1 MSSPNASS
9 PAPTTSTPKGSDSF
23 VHLHV
28 HTEYSMLDGAA
39 RIGDLFTRAAEMGMP
54 ALATTDH
61 GYVFGAYEFWKKAQ
75 GTGVKPIVGVEAYV
89 TPGTHRT
96 DKTRV
101 KWGDERTRPGDDV
114 SGSGAYTHM
123 TLLARDNVGLHNLFR
138 MDSQASLDQVYAKWP
153 RVDRELLDRYGKGL
167 IATTGCPSGE
177 IQTRIRL
184 GQYDAA
190 KQAASDLRDLFGA
203 ENFFCELMDHGLD
216 IERRVQKDLLRLARD
231 LGLPLVATNDLHY
244 TSPEDAKAHSAL
256 LCVQSGSTM
265 MDPNRFKF
273 DADDFYL
280 KSPAEMRHTWRELP
294 EACDNT
300 LLIAEM
306 CDISFTEDEG
316 RYMPRFPCP
325 TGENEESWFVK
336 EVQRGLRDRFPE
348 GIPDYAQKQ
357 AEFETNVIVTK
368 GYAGYFLVVAD
379 FITWAKDNGIRVGPG
394 RGSGAGSM
402 CAYAMKIT
410 DLDPVPHGLIFER
423 FLNPERPSLPD
434 FDVDF
439 DERRRGEVIRYVTE
453 KYGSERVAQIVTY
466 GTIKAKQAVK
476 DAARVMGH
484 PFAVGEQLTKAMPPD
499 VMGKGVPLSGI
510 YDPAHARY
518 GEGKEFRELVA
529 TETHLQE
536 VVETAKGLEGLKR
549 QWGVHAAGVI
559 MSSEPLIDVI
569 PIMRRLQDGQVITQ
583 FDYPSCE
590 ALGLVK
596 MDFLGLR
603 NLTIL
608 DDAIANVES
617 NRSEVIDLDAL
628 SKDMTDKAT
637 FDLLARG
644 DTLGVFQLDGGGM
657 RTLLKLMQPDNFED
671 ISAALAL
678 YRPGPMGVNAHT
690 NFALRKNGKQALT
703 PLDPQL
709 EGKLQPEMIE
719 ALGPILGTTHGLVI
733 YQEQVME
740 IAQKLAGY
748 TLGNA
753 DLLRRAMGKKKK
765 EVLDK
770 EYVPFSEGMKAKGF
784 NEASIAALW
793 GVLVPFSDY
802 AFNKAHT
809 AAYGLVSYWTGY
821 LKANY
826 PAEYMAAL
834 LTSVGDDKDKSAL
847 YLGECRRMGIK
858 VLPPDVNDSIGP
870 FAAVGTD
877 IRFGLQAIR
886 NVGHNVVDAII
897 TAREEK
903 GRFTSFRD
911 FMSKVPAVVCN
922 KRTIESLIKGGAFD
936 GLAETR
942 MGLLR
947 VHEEYVDAF
956 VAVKRQEAIG
966 QDSLFGSFGDD
977 GASSE
982 GGDLMGLAAVP
993 GVEWDKSTLLSFERE
1008 MLGLY
1013 VSDHPLFGVEHVLSA
1028 HADTQI
1034 AALTADEGGRPEG
1047 SMVTV
1052 AGLITSLQVKRT
1064 KKGDLWAIATVEDL
1078 AGSIECLFF
1087 PSAYMTVGPMLQQDA
1102 VAVVRGKVNR
1112 RDDSVS
1118 IYAQE
1123 LTLPDVSEG
1132 PRGPVV
1138 VTMDTGRATTQRIEE
1153 LKGVLTNHPGTTE
1166 VHLRLVKPGRSVEIR
1181 LDAAYRVNATESL
1194 FGDLKVLLGPR
1205 CLT

>member
-1 MSSPNASS
+1 MSSPTSS
-9 PAPTTSTPKGSDSF
+9 PAPDSTDSF

-39 RIGDLFTRAAEMGMP
+39 RIGDLFTRASELGMP
-54 ALATTDH
+54 ALAMTDH
-61 GYVFGAYEFWKKAQ
+61 GYLYGAHEFWRKAQ
-75 GTGVKPIVGVEAYV
+75 GTGVKPIIGLEAYV

-123 TLLARDNVGLHNLFR
+123 TLLAKNNNGLRNLFQ
-138 MDSQASLDQVYAKWP
+138 MDSRASLDQVYAKWP
-153 RVDRELLDRYGKGL
+153 RLDRELIDQHGQGL
-167 IATTGCPSGE
+167 IATTGCPSSE
-177 IQTRIRL
+177 IQTRLRL
-184 GQYDAA
+184 GQYDLA
-190 KQAASDLRDLFGA
+190 KQAASDYRDIFGA
-203 ENFFCELMDHGLD
+203 ENYFCEVMDHQNE
-216 IERRVQKDLLRLARD
+216 IERRTIKDLLRLAKELD
-231 LGLPLVATNDLHY
+231 LPLLATNDSHY
-244 TSPEDAKAHSAL
+244 TYPEDSQAHGAL
-256 LCVQSGSTM
+256 LCVQSGSTL

-273 DADDFYL
+273 DGDGYYL
-280 KSPAEMRHTWRELP
+280 KTAAEMRHTWRELP

-300 LLIAEM
+300 LLVAEM
-306 CDISFTEDEG
+306 CEVSFTEGEG
-316 RYMPRFPCP
+316 RYMPKFPCP
-325 TGENEESWFVK
+325 PGENEQSWFVK
-336 EVQRGLRDRFPE
+336 EVQRGLHARFPD
-348 GIPDYAQKQ
+348 GIPEYAQKQ
-357 AEFETNVIVTK
+357 ADFEIEVIVSK
-368 GYAGYFLVVAD
+368 GYPGYFLVVAD
-379 FITWAKDNGIRVGPG
+379 FINWAKSNGIRVGPG

-402 CAYAMKIT
+402 CAYAMRIT
-410 DLDPVPHGLIFER
+410 DLDPIPHGLIFER
-423 FLNPERPSLPD
+423 FLNPERASMPD
-434 FDVDF
+434 FDIDF

-476 DAARVMGH
+476 DSARVMGH
-484 PFAVGEQLTKAMPPD
+484 PFNVGEQLTKAMPPD

-510 YDPAHARY
+510 YDPEHPRY
-518 GEGKEFRELVA
+518 GEGKEFRELVE
-529 TETHLQE
+529 TEPHFKE
-536 VVETAKGLEGLKR
+536 IVETAKGLEGLKR

-569 PIMRRLQDGQVITQ
+569 PIMKRLQDGQVLTQ
-583 FDYPSCE
+583 FDYPTCE
-590 ALGLVK
+590 TLGLVK

-608 DDAIANVES
+608 DDAIENVKT
-617 NRSEVIDLDAL
+617 NRGEDLDLDAL

-637 FDLLARG
+637 YDLLARG

-690 NFALRKNGKQALT
+690 NFALRKNGKQELT

-709 EGKLQPEMIE
+709 KGKLQQEMID
-719 ALGPILGTTHGLVI
+719 ALGPILGTTYGLVI

-765 EVLDK
+765 EVLDA
-770 EYVPFSEGMKAKGF
+770 EYIPFSTGMKEKGF

-809 AAYGLVSYWTGY
+809 AAYGLVSYWTAY

-826 PAEYMAAL
+826 PAEYMAGL

-858 VLPPDVNDSIGP
+858 VLPPDVNDSVAR
-870 FAAVGTD
+870 FAAVGAD
-877 IRFGLQAIR
+877 IRFGMAAIR
-886 NVGHNVVDAII
+886 NVGHNVVEAII
-897 TAREEK
+897 AAREEK
-903 GRFTSFRD
+903 GAFTSFRD
-911 FMSKVPAVVCN
+911 FLSKCPAVVCN

-936 GLAETR
+936 GLGESRA
-942 MGLLR
+942 GLLR

-956 VAVKRQEAIG
+956 VAIKRQEAIG
-966 QDSLFGSFGDD
+966 QDSLFGAFGDD
-977 GASSE
+977 DDSGA
-982 GGDLMGLAAVP
+982 GDAMMGLTPVP
-993 GVEWDKSTLLSFERE
+993 TVEWDKSTLLTFERE

-1013 VSDHPLFGVEHVLSA
+1013 VSDHPLFGVEHVLQQ
-1028 HADTQI
+1028 HADTAI
-1034 AALTADEGGRPEG
+1034 ATLSAEDGKPEG

-1052 AGLITSLQVKRT
+1052 AGLITGLQIKRT

-1078 AGSIECLFF
+1078 EGAIECLFF
-1087 PSAYMTVGPMLQQDA
+1087 PSAYLTVSTMLSQDV

-1123 LTLPDVSEG
+1123 LTLPELTEG

-1138 VTMDTGRATTQRIEE
+1138 VTLDTLRATTGRMEE
-1153 LKGVLTNHPGTTE
+1153 LKGVLANHPGTTE
-1166 VHLRLVKPGRSVEIR
+1166 VHLKLTKPGRTTLIR
-1181 LDAAYRVNATESL
+1181 LDDALRVNASESL
-1194 FGDLKVLLGPR
+1194 YGDLKVLLGPR
-1205 CLT
+1205 CLTGG

>member
-1 MSSPNASS
+1 
-9 PAPTTSTPKGSDSF
+9 
-23 VHLHV
+23 
-28 HTEYSMLDGAA
+28 MLDGAA
-39 RIGDLFTRAAEMGMP
+39 RIGDLFQRAAEMGMP

-61 GYVFGAYEFWKKAQ
+61 GYLFGAYEFWKKAQ
-75 GTGVKPIVGVEAYV
+75 GTGVKPIIGVEAYV

-101 KWGDERTRPGDDV
+101 RWGDERTQSGDDV

-123 TLLARDNVGLHNLFR
+123 TLLARDNAGLHNLFR
-138 MDSQASLDQVYAKWP
+138 LDSQASLDQVYAKWP
-153 RVDRELLDRYGKGL
+153 RVDRELLDRHGKGL
-167 IATTGCPSGE
+167 IGTTGCASGE

-184 GQYDAA
+184 GQYDLA
-190 KQAASDLRDLFGA
+190 KQAASELQDIFGK
-203 ENFFCELMDHGLD
+203 ENFYCEVMDHGLD
-216 IERRVQKDLLRLARD
+216 VERRSMQDLLRLARELD
-231 LGLPLVATNDLHY
+231 LPLVATNDLHY

-306 CDISFTEDEG
+306 CDISFTEGEG

-325 TGENEESWFVK
+325 PGESEESWFVK
-336 EVQRGLRDRFPE
+336 EVQRGLRERFPD
-348 GIPDYAQKQ
+348 GVPDYAQRQ
-357 AEFETNVIVTK
+357 AEYETQVIASK
-368 GYAGYFLVVAD
+368 GYSGYFLVVAD
-379 FITWAKDNGIRVGPG
+379 FITWAKDHGIRVGPG

-402 CAYAMKIT
+402 CAFAMRIT

-453 KYGSERVAQIVTY
+453 KYGSDRVAQIVTY

-510 YDPAHARY
+510 YDPAHPRH
-518 GEGKEFRELVA
+518 GEGREFRDLVA
-529 TETHLQE
+529 TEAHLQE

-559 MSSEPLIDVI
+559 MSSEPIIDVI
-569 PIMRRLQDGQVITQ
+569 PLMRRLQDGQVITQ

-608 DDAIANVES
+608 DDAIANVEA
-617 NRSEVIDLDAL
+617 NRGETIDLDEL
-628 SKDMTDKAT
+628 SRTLDDPVTYE
-637 FDLLARG
+637 LLARG

-657 RTLLKLMQPDNFED
+657 RTLLRLMQPDSFED

-690 NFALRKNGKQALT
+690 NFALRKNGKQELV

-709 EGKLQPEMIE
+709 EGKLQTEMIA
-719 ALGPILGTTHGLVI
+719 ALEPILGTTHGLVI

-740 IAQKLAGY
+740 IAQRLAGY

-770 EYVPFSEGMKAKGF
+770 EYVPFSEGMKANGF
-784 NEASIAALW
+784 TEASIAALW

-809 AAYGLVSYWTGY
+809 AAYGLVSYWTAY

-858 VLPPDVNDSIGP
+858 VLPPDVNDSVGR

-877 IRFGLQAIR
+877 IRFGLSAVR
-886 NVGHNVVDAII
+886 NVGLGVVDAVVG
-897 TAREEK
+897 ARESK
-903 GRFTSFRD
+903 GRFTSFGD
-911 FMSKVPAVVCN
+911 FMEKVPAVVCN
-922 KRTIESLIKGGAFD
+922 KRTIESLIRGGAFD
-936 GLAETR
+936 GLQHAR
-942 MGLLR
+942 RGLTE
-947 VHEEYVDAF
+947 VHEQYVDHY
-956 VAVKRQEAIG
+956 VDVKRNEEHG
-966 QDSLFGSFGDD
+966 QDSLFGAFGDAD
-977 GASSE
+977 DTGLSGAV
-982 GGDLMGLAAVP
+982 L
-993 GVEWDKSTLLSFERE
+993 GVLPPISNSEWDKATLLSLERE

-1013 VSDHPLFGVEHVLSA
+1013 VSDHPLFGVEHVLTA

-1034 AALTADEGGRPEG
+1034 AALTADDAGTPEG
-1047 SMVTV
+1047 ATVTV
-1052 AGLITSLQVKRT
+1052 AGLVTGLQVKRT
-1064 KKGDLWAIATVEDL
+1064 KKGDLWAIVTLEDL
-1078 AGSIECLFF
+1078 AGAIECLFF
-1087 PSAYMTVGPMLQQDA
+1087 PSTYATVGPMLQQDRL
-1102 VAVVRGKVNR
+1102 AVVRGRVNR
-1112 RDDSVS
+1112 RDDTVS
-1118 IYAQE
+1118 IYAQD
-1123 LTLPDVSEG
+1123 LTLPEVTDG

-1138 VTMDTGRATTQRIEE
+1138 VTMETMRATTRRVEE
-1153 LKGVLTNHPGTTE
+1153 LRSVLTNHPGQTE
-1166 VHLRLVKPGRSVEIR
+1166 VLLRLTGPGRSVDLR
-1181 LDAAYRVNATESL
+1181 LDGAYRVDATEAL

-1205 CLT
+1205 CLI